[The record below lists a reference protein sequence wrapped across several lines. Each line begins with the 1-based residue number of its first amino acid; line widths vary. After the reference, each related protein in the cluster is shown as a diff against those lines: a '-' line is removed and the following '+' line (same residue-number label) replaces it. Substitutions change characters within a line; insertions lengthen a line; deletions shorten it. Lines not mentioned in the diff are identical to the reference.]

1 MSRCRPHGWCGT
13 IGVMIEF
20 SAPLPPP
27 PEPSPVPLAPPAVA
41 PSTVAATSAVAVP
54 AETSSKTWARIGAV
68 AALVIVIGS
77 LGPWAKVD
85 TVFGTISVNGT
96 SGDGPLTIV
105 AAGLVLAGFLSSVWV
120 LRWVGAIGALVV
132 GGYDLVN
139 ASSRFSDLNADNE
152 FARASVAWGLWLVVA
167 AAVVAIVASALTAE
181 AQPRPLAGGRRS
193 EADRTVG
200 LCR

>member
-1 MSRCRPHGWCGT
+1 MHGHCPMPGRRCSGT
-13 IGVMIEF
+13 IAVMTEL

-27 PEPSPVPLAPPAVA
+27 PAPSPVPLAPPTVA
-41 PSTVAATSAVAVP
+41 PPTIPAAAAAVTTATV
-54 AETSSKTWARIGAV
+54 SKTWARIGAV
-68 AALVIVIGS
+68 AALVIAIGS

-120 LRWVGAIGALVV
+120 LRWVGAIGALAV
-132 GGYDLVN
+132 GGYDLIN

-152 FARASVAWGLWLVVA
+152 FAHASVAWGLWLVVA
-167 AAVVAIVASALTAE
+167 AAVVAIVASVVTPKRSRAL
-181 AQPRPLAGGRRS
+181 
-193 EADRTVG
+193 
-200 LCR
+200 